1 MELTPFEKAE
11 QNKILHPKRMAL
23 CHKVVEM
30 VRQLEEAEAFLEIAE
45 AQQQDGVHDIGMY
58 DPDLI
63 ETVRKEVNILMATLS
78 IVATTWEQTAG
89 VNA

>member
-1 MELTPFEKAE
+1 
-11 QNKILHPKRMAL
+11 MAL

-45 AQQQDGVHDIGMY
+45 AQQQDGVHDMGMY

>member
-1 MELTPFEKAE
+1 MQLTPFEKAE

-30 VRQLEEAEAFLEIAE
+30 VAQLEEAEAFLQVAE
-45 AQQQDGVHDIGMY
+45 AQQQDGVHNVGMY
-58 DPDLI
+58 DTDLI
-63 ETVRKEVNILMATLS
+63 ATVRKEVDILMATLA
-78 IVATTWEQTAG
+78 IVAATWEQTMG

>member
-23 CHKVVEM
+23 CHRVVEM

-45 AQQQDGVHDIGMY
+45 AQQQDGVHDMGMY

>member
-63 ETVRKEVNILMATLS
+63 ETVRKEANILMVTLS

>member
-1 MELTPFEKAE
+1 MQLTPFEKAE

-23 CHKVVEM
+23 CHKVTDM
-30 VRQLEEAEAFLEIAE
+30 IKQLEEAELFLEIAE
-45 AQQQDGVHDIGMY
+45 AQQQDGVHNVGMY

-63 ETVRKEVNILMATLS
+63 ETVRKEANILMATLS
-78 IVATTWEQTAG
+78 IVATTWEQMEG

>member
-45 AQQQDGVHDIGMY
+45 AQQQDGVHDMGMY

>member
-1 MELTPFEKAE
+1 MQLTPFEKAE

-23 CHKVVEM
+23 CHKVTDM
-30 VRQLEEAEAFLEIAE
+30 IKQLEEAELFLQVAE
-45 AQQQDGVHDIGMY
+45 AQQQDGVHNVGMY
-58 DPDLI
+58 DQKLI

-78 IVATTWEQTAG
+78 IVATTWEQMEG

>member
-45 AQQQDGVHDIGMY
+45 AQQQDGVHDMGMY
-58 DPDLI
+58 DPNLI

>member
-23 CHKVVEM
+23 CHKVVKM
-30 VRQLEEAEAFLEIAE
+30 VRQLEEAEAFLQVAE
-45 AQQQDGVHDIGMY
+45 AQQQDGVHNVGMY
-58 DPDLI
+58 DPELI
-63 ETVRKEVNILMATLS
+63 ETVRKEADILMATLG
-78 IVATTWEQTAG
+78 IVATTWEQMSG